1 MIRKQEIGIIGLGKF
16 GFQMARTLQ
25 GLGHNVM
32 GIEQGEARVRV
43 AQDTIPQVFQAD
55 ATDLAALQQLRV
67 QDLDMV
73 FVSVG
78 GSMDTSLLITLNL
91 QELGVKRIGVK
102 ASSAEHQKVLQR
114 MGVEIAVLP
123 EHEAATLLAHR
134 LTNPGMLDLLPL
146 GGGVLVQE
154 VQVNKWNGMTLAE
167 LKLVAEHQVM
177 VLAIKEAG
185 SKEYRFV
192 PQARTR
198 LSTGDML
205 ALIGKPED
213 ILKLEA

>member
-16 GFQMARTLQ
+16 GFQMARTLL
-25 GLGHNVM
+25 GLGHNVL
-32 GIEQGEARVRV
+32 GIEEGESRVRV
-43 AQDTIPQVFQAD
+43 AQDAIPQVFQAD
-55 ATDLAALQQLRV
+55 ATDMAALQQLRV

-78 GSMDTSLLITLNL
+78 SSMDTSLLITLNL
-91 QELGVKRIGVK
+91 QELGVRRIGVK

-114 MGVEIAVLP
+114 MGVEFAVLP
-123 EHEAATLLAHR
+123 EHDAATLLAHR

-213 ILKLEA
+213 ILMLEP